1 LGWAVLGDEPGEAV
15 NGVVGGGD
23 REQLAGV
30 PMSPDVAKVEVGG
43 YEGAFFREPQDV
55 AGVQMEGGG

>member
-1 LGWAVLGDEPGEAV
+1 
-15 NGVVGGGD
+15 
-23 REQLAGV
+23 
-30 PMSPDVAKVEVGG
+30 MSPDVAKVEVGG